1 MEMGPGSGPTPQVGP
16 VAGGSWPQ
24 MSESD
29 VQRYTRV
36 FMKVDTDK
44 DGKITGEQ
52 ARELFL
58 SWQLPR
64 GSVDACVV
72 SGEVQIGVDG

>member
-1 MEMGPGSGPTPQVGP
+1 MVAGSGAMAQGGPGMG
-16 VAGGSWPQ
+16 ALWPQ
-24 MSESD
+24 MSGND
-29 VQRYTRV
+29 VERYSRV
-36 FMKVDTDK
+36 FTKVDTDK